1 MAPSDADAAAAT
13 VTLFDALYTDWYCG
27 LAASVLFIYDAFVTF
42 DREVACFWAAERK
55 GGASVLFFANRWI
68 SMTLYSLLLVQ
79 FASFPSDKLSS
90 RGAVRGILQST
101 RLSLSDVLFNDG
113 TIYFIVLFA
122 LNILHLVLTLT
133 ALAVS
138 GGDGASYVTI
148 FTTPLTAILI
158 SRFLLDLQETNQ
170 AVVRVDPDDPLHT
183 SRDPYDTPSFIS
195 SLGAFVHPDDSA
207 RSDDEFE
214 MYDVSRP
221 VGEEED
227 GAGVSKVQQAAAPAS
242 SSSA

>member
-1 MAPSDADAAAAT
+1 MCS
-13 VTLFDALYTDWYCG
+13 
-27 LAASVLFIYDAFVTF
+27 
-42 DREVACFWAAERK
+42 
-55 GGASVLFFANRWI
+55 
-68 SMTLYSLLLVQ
+68 
-79 FASFPSDKLSS
+79 
-90 RGAVRGILQST
+90 
-101 RLSLSDVLFNDG
+101 
-113 TIYFIVLFA
+113 
-122 LNILHLVLTLT
+122 
-133 ALAVS
+133 
-138 GGDGASYVTI
+138 
-148 FTTPLTAILI
+148 LTAILI

-214 MYDVSRP
+214 MYDVSRS

-227 GAGVSKVQQAAAPAS
+227 GAGVSKVQQAAAPSS